1 MKEISRRVQA
11 INKIKFCNLW
21 GQSCK
26 FRYVQTHIEH
36 VLTIETKNKNE
47 GCQNAM
53 LLNCTFANIILWSE
67 IFLSSCK
74 FHNVALC
81 SCV

>member
-47 GCQNAM
+47 ECQ
-53 LLNCTFANIILWSE
+53 
-67 IFLSSCK
+67 K
-74 FHNVALC
+74 QC
-81 SCV
+81 S